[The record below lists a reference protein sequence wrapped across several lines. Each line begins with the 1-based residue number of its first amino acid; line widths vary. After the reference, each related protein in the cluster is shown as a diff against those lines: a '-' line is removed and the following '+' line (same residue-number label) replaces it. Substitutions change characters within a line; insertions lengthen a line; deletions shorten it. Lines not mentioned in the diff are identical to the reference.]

1 MDAPAPKKRPRGR
14 PRCDASRTQILEAT
28 NALLEE
34 VGYARLTMEGIAA
47 RAGVSKAT
55 LYRWWPGKGAVA
67 MEAFMHATNPRIDF
81 PHTDSAVADVT
92 AQMHLLAAVYRGVT
106 GRLVRELIGLGQGDP
121 QTLAAFVESYLLPR
135 RAAAKDVLRRGIARG
150 ELRPDLDLDL
160 LVDALYAPIFHRL
173 LLQHGPL
180 DDAFIRAVAATA
192 FASVVLPR

>member
-1 MDAPAPKKRPRGR
+1 MDTPAPKKRPRGR

-47 RAGVSKAT
+47 RAGVGKAT

-67 MEAFMHATNPRIDF
+67 MEAFMNATNPRIDF
-81 PHTDSAVADVT
+81 PRTDSAVADMT

-106 GRLVRELIGLGQGDP
+106 GRLVREFIGLGQGDP
-121 QTLAAFVESYLLPR
+121 QTLATFVESYLLPR
-135 RAAAKDVLRRGIARG
+135 RAAAKDALRRGIAQG
-150 ELRPDLDLDL
+150 ELRPDIDLDL

-180 DDAFIRAVAATA
+180 DDAFIRGVAATA
-192 FASVVLPR
+192 FASVLLPR